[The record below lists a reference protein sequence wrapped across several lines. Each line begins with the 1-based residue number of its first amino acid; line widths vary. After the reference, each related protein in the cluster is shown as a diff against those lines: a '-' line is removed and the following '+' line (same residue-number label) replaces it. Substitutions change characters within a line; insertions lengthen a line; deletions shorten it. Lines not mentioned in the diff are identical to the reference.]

1 MTSEA
6 GIGRSCPWCAAPAA
20 DGAATCAACG
30 AALAQRESLGDVAI
44 PGLTAVDPALQ
55 AVDGRPM
62 HLAGPSASHGVAN
75 GVLAAAVLGGPV
87 GFVALGGIAA
97 VAAAEY
103 AGAKRDGVRG
113 APDDLADIGRPS
125 ALARLALERAEAD
138 GPAPQPEPLSAA
150 PAPGPDPW
158 RDLPATPPS
167 NPPAKEAE
175 LGA

>member
-1 MTSEA
+1 VTSER

-20 DGAATCAACG
+20 DEATNCAACG

-55 AVDGRPM
+55 AIDGRPM

-113 APDDLADIGRPS
+113 APDDLTQIGRPS
-125 ALARLALERAEAD
+125 ALAQLALERAEAD
-138 GPAPQPEPLSAA
+138 GPASDPEPPSATA
-150 PAPGPDPW
+150 APGPDPW
-158 RDLPATPPS
+158 RDLPAA
-167 NPPAKEAE
+167 PPANEPE